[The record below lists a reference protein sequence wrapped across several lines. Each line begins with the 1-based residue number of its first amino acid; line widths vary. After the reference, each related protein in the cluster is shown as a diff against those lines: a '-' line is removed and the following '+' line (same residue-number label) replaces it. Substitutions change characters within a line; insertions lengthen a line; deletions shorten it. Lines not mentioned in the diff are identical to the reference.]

1 MITYIK
7 GKFTEKTPAYL
18 VMETAGGMGYMIHI
32 SLNTYSEIKD
42 LEEGLI
48 LTHFVVKEDAQL
60 LYGFHTPDERL
71 IFRHLITVNGIGAN
85 TAILLLSSLSIHEI
99 IHAITNEDVRVLQSV
114 KGIGG
119 KTAQRIIID
128 LKDKIGKAQL
138 SDLPETKTANFNQ
151 NKFEASQALV
161 SLGFSKVVCDSVI
174 DKILK
179 TEGAT
184 LSVEELIKKALKAM

>member
-71 IFRHLITVNGIGAN
+71 IFRHLITVNGIGSN